1 MKYKAPTYKQQLF
14 CHEYLVDC
22 NGARAYQM
30 IYKSCRSYAAARQ
43 GAYRLLNLP
52 QVKQYLKEIREDL
65 QKQVGVSKLMVAME
79 LKKIAFCTV
88 SDYMDD
94 WGKLKEWEQ
103 VTDDTKDAL
112 IIETIIVKGAKKV
125 RVKPHDKIKALLMLC
140 KMFGWDVRSQKKEA
154 SNFKGRLIIQFGSED
169 QEKTNC

>member
-1 MKYKAPTYKQQLF
+1 MKHKAPTYKQQLF

-30 IYKSCRSYAAARQ
+30 IYRNCRSYAAARQ

-103 VTDDTKDAL
+103 VTDDTKASL
-112 IIETIIVKGAKKV
+112 IITPAT
-125 RVKPHDKIKALLMLC
+125 VKPHDKIKALLMLC
-140 KMFGWDVRSQKKEA
+140 KIFGWDVRSQKKEA
-154 SNFKGRLIIQFGSED
+154 SKAQANQLVIMDFGSGD
-169 QEKTNC
+169 QEKKNC

>member
-1 MKYKAPTYKQQLF
+1 MKHKAPTYKQQLF

-30 IYKSCRSYAAARQ
+30 IYRNCRSYAAARQ

-65 QKQVGVSKLMVAME
+65 QKQIGVSKLMVAME
-79 LKKIAFCTV
+79 LKKLAFPNV
-88 SDYMDD
+88 ENLNGD
-94 WGKLKEWEQ
+94 WSSLKVIEEVFNEGKTE
-103 VTDDTKDAL
+103 
-112 IIETIIVKGAKKV
+112 GKKV
-125 RVKPHDKIKALLMLC
+125 VKVRQYDKLKALLMLC
-140 KMFGWDVRSQKKEA
+140 KMFGWNVRSQKKEA